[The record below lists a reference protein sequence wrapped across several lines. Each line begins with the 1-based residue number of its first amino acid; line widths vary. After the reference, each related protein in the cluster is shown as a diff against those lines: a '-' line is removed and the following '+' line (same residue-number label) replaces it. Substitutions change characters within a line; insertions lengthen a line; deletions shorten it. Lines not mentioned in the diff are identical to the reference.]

1 MSLPEG
7 NRVLTCRRCGAGN
20 RVPLARAFAQPAGLR
35 CGRCKAGLLIE
46 RSAPLPALTTYQHP
60 LDRDALAAVQQIPGV
75 DTLLKKLIENTF
87 ERFDRLFHQAS
98 YIKAG
103 DGQLATL
110 HAGFARSAERLGLQM
125 LPDLFLYT
133 SPEPNAHCGG
143 VERPFVAISSGLV
156 DLMDDEEVA
165 AVLAHELAHWQ
176 CKHVL
181 YKVATRMLVESAAVL
196 ASATLGL
203 SNLVLVPIRMGLLK
217 WDRCSELSADRG
229 MLLATRDPLLSMR
242 VLFKLAGGSLRL
254 RHELSIDRFI
264 EQAEK
269 ARQAPDEGVLDKVF
283 TVLQTL
289 YRTHPFP
296 LWRAAEL
303 WRWACDGEY
312 LSLLADGPEHAA

>member
-1 MSLPEG
+1 MALPDG
-7 NRVLTCRRCGAGN
+7 NRVLECRRCGSGN
-20 RVPLARAFAQPAGLR
+20 RVPLERAFNQPGSLR
-35 CGRCKAGLLIE
+35 CGRCKAALLLDKGA
-46 RSAPLPALTTYQHP
+46 RLPEGTAYQHP
-60 LDRDALAAVQQIPGV
+60 LDRDALAAVQQIPGI
-75 DTLLKKLIENTF
+75 DSLLKKLIESTF

-103 DGQLATL
+103 DGQLTTL
-110 HAGFARSAERLGLQM
+110 HAGFERSAARLGLDV

-143 VERPFVAISSGLV
+143 VERPFVAVSSGLV

-176 CKHVL
+176 CRHVL
-181 YKVATRMLVESAAVL
+181 YKVATRMLVEAASVL

-203 SNLVLVPIRMGLLK
+203 SNVVLVPIRMGLLK

-229 MLLATRDPLLSMR
+229 MLLCTRDPMLSMR

-254 RHELSIDRFI
+254 RHELSIERFI
-264 EQAEK
+264 EQAER
-269 ARQAPDEGVLDKVF
+269 ARAAPEEGVLDKVF

-312 LSLLADGPEHAA
+312 LARIAAP